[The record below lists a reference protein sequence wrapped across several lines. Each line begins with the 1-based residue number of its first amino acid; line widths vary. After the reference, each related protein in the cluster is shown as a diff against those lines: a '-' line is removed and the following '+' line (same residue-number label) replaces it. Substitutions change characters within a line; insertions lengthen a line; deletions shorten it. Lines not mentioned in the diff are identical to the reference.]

1 MPKPLLI
8 FDFFGVVVE
17 EVAHKWLYDHV
28 ENDVAKHIIATLFVR
43 EDLGEITARQCFKEL
58 EKITGVKAKQIEQEW
73 LNLGQLRQDTY
84 DFIIKNKDKYH
95 IVLLSNASA
104 SFNNKFFVDEKI
116 NRLFKK
122 KFISSELRMV
132 KPDPQIFQYVLEHS
146 NVNYSYAVMIDDN
159 LVNIKAAQKIG
170 LYGVHFTNMFEV
182 SKQLEIIA
190 KQEH

>member
-1 MPKPLLI
+1 
-8 FDFFGVVVE
+8 
-17 EVAHKWLYDHV
+17 
-28 ENDVAKHIIATLFVR
+28 
-43 EDLGEITARQCFKEL
+43 
-58 EKITGVKAKQIEQEW
+58 
-73 LNLGQLRQDTY
+73 
-84 DFIIKNKDKYH
+84 KDKYH

-104 SFNNKFFVDEKI
+104 SFINKFFVDEKI